1 MDYQFNQPNI
11 LDGGVVTYRT
21 EQDVYTFPVAPG
33 YRVTFVNSGSD
44 VVFRKTFFP
53 QTPQPMIE
61 RLIMV
66 PDKQQQTQQDPM
78 TAILA
83 RLEALEKKV
92 TEANQNE

>member
-1 MDYQFNQPNI
+1 MEYQYNQQQI
-11 LDGGVVTYRT
+11 LDGGIVTYRT

-33 YRVTFVNSGSD
+33 YRVTFVNSLSD
-44 VVFRKTFFP
+44 IVYRKTFYP
-53 QTPQPMIE
+53 QTPQPVIE

-66 PDKQQQTQQDPM
+66 PDKQQQAQQDPM

-92 TEANQNE
+92 TEGNKDE